1 MSKNSPIRIA
11 IADDHNMFR
20 DILAKR
26 LNLETMFEV
35 VIVAP
40 NGQFLLAAMEQIDC
54 DIVLLD
60 MNMPVKNGKETLHS
74 IRKKYGESP
83 KIIVLSM
90 FDEQLI
96 IKKCIKSGANSFMS
110 KGCNYNELVICI
122 LQTYKY
128 GVYFT
133 ESVTPELINELRSDK
148 IIAFKAVEGEP
159 LTKTEIKVIQ
169 MLCKGYRSEDIAR
182 EWSRSKKTIEN
193 HRFRISQKLNIDNH
207 MLLME
212 YAIIH
217 GIHDPEI

>member
-1 MSKNSPIRIA
+1 MLTNTPIRIA

-26 LNLETMFEV
+26 LNLEDIFEV

-40 NGQFLLAAMEQIDC
+40 NGHDLLETMEKIDC
-54 DIVLLD
+54 DIILLD
-60 MNMPVKNGKETLHS
+60 MNMPVKNGKETIHS
-74 IRKKYGESP
+74 IRKKYGELP
-83 KIIVLSM
+83 RIIVLSM
-90 FDEQLI
+90 FDEKLI

-110 KGCNYNELVICI
+110 KGCDYTELVRCI
-122 LQTYKY
+122 MDTYKD
-128 GVYFT
+128 GGYFT
-133 ESVTPELINELRSDK
+133 EAITPELVNELKSDER
-148 IIAFKAVEGEP
+148 ITFKAAEGEP

-193 HRFRISQKLNIDNH
+193 HRFRISQKLNIDNQ